1 MGILLNLT
9 KEYFEDIERE
19 EDKIGLEGVKR
30 VSFTD
35 GNGKFHKNG
44 YQPEN
49 RGVLDKL
56 MQVLIGRRGN
66 EGDFN
71 DVDTS
76 LITSMSFLFMDSKF
90 NGNISG
96 WDVSKVKTMDN
107 MFNGA
112 TAFNQP
118 IGNWKFPIV
127 TDMGGMFN
135 SATAFN
141 QDIGKWEFPEVT
153 DMNGMFTGATDFNQD
168 IGKWKFPKIEFMN
181 YMFNGATT
189 FDQDISEWD
198 IGSVISAIHMFD
210 NCPIKDE
217 NKPKVIR

>member
-1 MGILLNLT
+1 MGVLLNLT

-44 YQPEN
+44 YRPEN

-56 MQVLIGRRGN
+56 MQVLIGRRGD

-76 LITSMSFLFMDSKF
+76 LITTMSYLFNNSKF
-90 NGNISG
+90 NGDISG
-96 WDVSKVKTMDN
+96 WKFPNVRHMNS

-112 TAFNQP
+112 TAFNRP
-118 IGNWKFPIV
+118 IGNWKFPNVI
-127 TDMGGMFN
+127 GMSYMFAG
-135 SATAFN
+135 ATSFN
-141 QDIGKWEFPEVT
+141 QDIGKWEFPNVNN
-153 DMNGMFTGATDFNQD
+153 MSNMFEGATS
-168 IGKWKFPKIEFMN
+168 
-181 YMFNGATT
+181 
-189 FDQDISEWD
+189 FDQNISGWNVE
-198 IGSVISAIHMFD
+198 SVTYTGDMFK
-210 NCPIKDE
+210 NCPIKKK
-217 NKPKVIR
+217 NKPKAIR